1 MVRSLLFSW
10 KNKTQIRDQNTTIS
24 AVREV
29 NIHLGYVEFQSFVEV
44 PLSFVPS
51 MDNGSDIFSIISKM
65 MDLWDK
71 RPFTFHL
78 SDIHVDADS
87 KDSAI

>member
-1 MVRSLLFSW
+1 LEKQNANQRPKYHNQCRERSKHTSRLC
-10 KNKTQIRDQNTTIS
+10 RIS
-24 AVREV
+24 
-29 NIHLGYVEFQSFVEV
+29 EFCRV

>member
-1 MVRSLLFSW
+1 
-10 KNKTQIRDQNTTIS
+10 
-24 AVREV
+24 
-29 NIHLGYVEFQSFVEV
+29 
-44 PLSFVPS
+44 